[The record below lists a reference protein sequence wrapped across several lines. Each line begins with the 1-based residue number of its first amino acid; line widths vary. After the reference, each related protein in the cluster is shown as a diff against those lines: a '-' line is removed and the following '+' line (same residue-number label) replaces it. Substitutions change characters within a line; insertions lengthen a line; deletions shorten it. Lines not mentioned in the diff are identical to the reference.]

1 MHYAITKQIAPL
13 AAPGTRTS
21 QINRVF
27 NAALGEFLDLH
38 VHGGSPYAQLYE
50 KYMNIAPRFR
60 PRSSDCDP
68 WVAPEDAD
76 DALQTMLRRGVIR
89 FGYVPGIPYVYR
101 DDHETLTGFDYE
113 LGETL
118 AAIIGTHYHGHP
130 ERLRAEWVEVTLTG
144 GDDQADKLGAL
155 YKGLTEGT
163 FDLALSGQMMLP
175 ESYLGGLPIEW
186 TAPTAILFTAI
197 TWTGLHR
204 DRLDIP
210 AMRDFNPAICRRSK
224 TMRPGRAGGSR
235 WNCAF
240 SAFRIPVPLRPR
252 RRVSSMPSTAK
263 AGTRCGTPA
272 TSRTRTR

>member
-38 VHGGSPYAQLYE
+38 VHGGSPYAKLYE

-89 FGYVPGIPYVYR
+89 FGYVSGIPYVYR

-144 GDDQADKLGAL
+144 GDEQADKLAAL
-155 YKGLTEGT
+155 
-163 FDLALSGQMMLP
+163 P
-175 ESYLGGLPIEW
+175 CW
-186 TAPTAILFTAI
+186 
-197 TWTGLHR
+197 
-204 DRLDIP
+204 
-210 AMRDFNPAICRRSK
+210 
-224 TMRPGRAGGSR
+224 
-235 WNCAF
+235 
-240 SAFRIPVPLRPR
+240 PR
-252 RRVSSMPSTAK
+252 RRRVRRGALRADDAADGVPWGSRARMDRADGHAVHGHHLYGPSTVPSSRSSSSRGCAL
-263 AGTRCGTPA
+263 RPIA
-272 TSRTRTR
+272 TSFVVICVAESRRP